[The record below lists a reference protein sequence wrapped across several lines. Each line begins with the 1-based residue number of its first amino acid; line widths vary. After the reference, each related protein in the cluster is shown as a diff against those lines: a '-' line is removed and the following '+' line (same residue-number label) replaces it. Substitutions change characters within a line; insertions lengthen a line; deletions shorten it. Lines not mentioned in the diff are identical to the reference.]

1 MPIVIRKIKN
11 LKGRNDTKK
20 RTPKN
25 APARG
30 KTTGKKAGMMAKKK
44 KKY

>member
-1 MPIVIRKIKN
+1 MPIVIRKLTNK
-11 LKGRNDTKK
+11 KGRNDTKK
-20 RTPKN
+20 RTPKF

-30 KTTGKKAGMMAKKK
+30 KTKPKTMMSKKKK

>member
-1 MPIVIRKIKN
+1 MPIVIRRTKN
-11 LKGRNDTKK
+11 LKGRNDTTK
-20 RTPKN
+20 RTPKF

-30 KTTGKKAGMMAKKK
+30 KKKPMMSKKKK

>member
-1 MPIVIRKIKN
+1 MPIVIRKVKN

-20 RTPKN
+20 RTPKY

-30 KTTGKKAGMMAKKK
+30 KKKPSMMAKKK